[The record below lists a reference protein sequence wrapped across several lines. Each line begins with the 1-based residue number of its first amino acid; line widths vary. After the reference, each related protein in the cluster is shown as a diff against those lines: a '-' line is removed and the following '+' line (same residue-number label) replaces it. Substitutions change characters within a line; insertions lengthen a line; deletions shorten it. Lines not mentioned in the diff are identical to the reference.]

1 MASPAQIVDIAEAG
15 LIKKA
20 TTPFPR
26 VFLCAIYAGAS
37 IALGFIFYTTTQV
50 GASALP
56 YGLTKLIGAVVF
68 STGLAMVIMTGTD
81 LFTSTSMTL
90 MAEVDGKLP
99 WRRLFPPLDGGLCR
113 KFCRR
118 FGGSGA
124 FVGLG
129 MLALHRHQRPAGLD

>member
-1 MASPAQIVDIAEAG
+1 MASPTQIVDIAEAG

-26 VFLCAIYAGAS
+26 VFLSAIYAGAF

-56 YGLTKLIGAVVF
+56 YGLAKLIGAVVF

-81 LFTSTSMTL
+81 FFTSTSMTL
-90 MAEVDGKLP
+90 MAGVDGELP
-99 WRRLFPPLDGGLCR
+99 WRRLFPHWMVVYVGN
-113 KFCRR
+113 
-118 FGGSGA
+118 
-124 FVGLG
+124 FVGA
-129 MLALHRHQRPAGLD
+129 LAVAAYSLV